1 MIYHIKPLSTI
12 RKMFRPTAPCPS
24 EATAMKHK
32 DSKPK
37 RVQWADKLTQVREYQ
52 KTPKMVWNENSTEL
66 LYKDG
71 PAWIETTKG
80 NLFYVD
86 PSNPHENIQEF
97 FTMDDK
103 VPFIL
108 MKRANLLAGGAKRVK
123 RKLNL
128 GPPLRILVEN

>member
-1 MIYHIKPLSTI
+1 MKQLSTI
-12 RKMFRPTAPCPS
+12 RKMIRPTTPCPT
-24 EATAMKHK
+24 EATAMKHQ

-37 RVQWADKLTQVREYQ
+37 KVGWAAELTQVREYH
-52 KTPKMVWNENSTEL
+52 KTPKMVWNDDFTEL

-86 PSNPHENIQEF
+86 PSNPEEKIQEF

-108 MKRANLLAGGAKRVK
+108 MKRAKTLAGGAKRVK